1 MSNNPTTEQLYAL
14 SDAYIEYE
22 KEFIVAWKNRTFDRS
37 LDIDEI
43 PEKKLTRDYL
53 IEAAIEA
60 AENAEKKGINNQIKN
75 TREWLINQPAFAM
88 AANAVGFKPTSM
100 RDTSCR
106 FIPPMDPEEC
116 FCFCLSSYQYQLLG
130 RALGDHLQYTAGVAR
145 AYANYLSKVSV
156 KRSTEGMKTLEK
168 MQNLAGELQDLIFSD
183 PWFFEDHGELARSIK
198 SISRRLDTLK
208 PQPVSR
214 RQDSELAARLM
225 AAELI
230 ELHYERTR
238 DTSNRAVFQLMG
250 LPGIDKP
257 LEIRTIERLSSKW
270 LREHRKH
277 RAYRYER
284 QKSSQITANTDA
296 KK

>member
-1 MSNNPTTEQLYAL
+1 
-14 SDAYIEYE
+14 
-22 KEFIVAWKNRTFDRS
+22 
-37 LDIDEI
+37 
-43 PEKKLTRDYL
+43 
-53 IEAAIEA
+53 
-60 AENAEKKGINNQIKN
+60 
-75 TREWLINQPAFAM
+75 
-88 AANAVGFKPTSM
+88 
-100 RDTSCR
+100 
-106 FIPPMDPEEC
+106 
-116 FCFCLSSYQYQLLG
+116 
-130 RALGDHLQYTAGVAR
+130 R

-270 LREHRKH
+270 L
-277 RAYRYER
+277 
-284 QKSSQITANTDA
+284 
-296 KK
+296 